1 MAVRDD
7 FDRILRQQAAT
18 DGPTIPSIAVAQSLA
33 ETLGDI
39 RNSSPSA
46 TRQFAD
52 EPTIDWNTPEM
63 DDAPI
68 SMAISGPAYEDN
80 PIWYVNTAFER
91 LTGYTETEVCGG
103 NLRLLQGPKTA
114 AEPIETLREALDIWE
129 PTIVELDNYRADGTV
144 FRNRIAL
151 APIADETGTIS
162 NWVGFQED
170 VTHR

>member
-1 MAVRDD
+1 MAARDD
-7 FDRILRQQAAT
+7 FDRTLRQRAAT

-39 RNSSPSA
+39 RNDARPA
-46 TRQFAD
+46 TRQSAD
-52 EPTIDWNTPEM
+52 EPPIGWNTPEM

-68 SMAISGPAYEDN
+68 SMVISGPAYEDN
-80 PIWYVNTAFER
+80 PIWYVNNAFER
-91 LTGYTETEVCGG
+91 LTGYTAAEVHGG

-129 PTIVELDNYRADGTV
+129 PTIVELANYRADDTV
-144 FRNRIAL
+144 FRSRVAL

-170 VTHR
+170 VTNR